1 MEPEVIHIRA
11 IEPVRSLENI
21 EENENNE
28 KEIMENINKD
38 EETKIITLRFEETL
52 HTLKAS
58 TKEYTERR
66 EHLMKLKKE

>member
-1 MEPEVIHIRA
+1 MIHIRA

-52 HTLKAS
+52 HTLKTS
-58 TKEYTERR
+58 TKENTERR